1 LSYFTAIHFLL
12 TNKRTEMK
20 TIRHF
25 GFLFL
30 FLLPVLVAA
39 QTEPVDLEM
48 IHKIKQEGLRNSMI
62 EDLSFWMTDALGSR
76 LPGSTGMKRATE
88 MAKQKME
95 EIGLTNVALETWGEF
110 GKGWDNTKCYIAMT
124 APYYSPIIATPKAWT
139 AGTDGLLKSEVIL
152 VDIQDADDFEGYK
165 GMLRGKIVTS
175 SMVTEIPP
183 EFEPLARRMT
193 DEDLE
198 RISSVAAQGD
208 RRRFNEAD
216 FARYRQMRQLRNQMS
231 TFFEE
236 EGAAAILTPS
246 GSFGTIRSSGASA
259 TAEEPAMTE
268 MLITAEHHGR
278 IVRLLQ
284 HDIPVEVEMEV
295 TNIFHGENLNDYNVI
310 GEIPGTDKNLK
321 DQVVMVGGHLDC
333 WHGGTGANDNASGC
347 IVMMEALR
355 ILKAIGVK
363 PRRTI
368 RIALWGAEE
377 QGLYGSRGYVSKH
390 FADRATM
397 ETKPEHAKLSAYYNI
412 DNGSGKV
419 RGIYMQENDMLRP
432 IFEAW
437 LKPFEDMGA
446 STVTNRNTS
455 GTDHLSFNSV
465 GLPGFQFIQDPINY
479 GRGYHTN
486 MDTYE
491 RLMLDDMKQTAII
504 VASFVYHT
512 AMRDELLP
520 RKPLPEPQGRSDRRF

>member
-1 LSYFTAIHFLL
+1 
-12 TNKRTEMK
+12 MK

-30 FLLPVLVAA
+30 FLLPLLVSA
-39 QTEPVDLEM
+39 QTEPVNLEM

-62 EDLSFWMTDALGSR
+62 EELSFWMTDAVGSR
-76 LPGSTGMKRATE
+76 LPGSPGMKRATD
-88 MAKQKME
+88 MAKDKME
-95 EIGLTNVALETWGEF
+95 EIGLTNVALEPWGEF
-110 GKGWDNTKCYIAMT
+110 GKGWDNTRCYIAMI
-124 APYYSPIIATPKAWT
+124 APYYAPIIATPKAWT
-139 AGTDGLLKSEVIL
+139 AGTEGVLRSEVVL
-152 VDIQDADDFEGYK
+152 VDIQDEDDFEAYK
-165 GMLRGKIVTS
+165 GKLQGKIVTS
-175 SMVTEIPP
+175 SAVTETPP
-183 EFEPLARRMT
+183 AFEPLARRLT

-198 RISSVAAQGD
+198 RIASAADQGG

-216 FARYRQMRQLRNQMS
+216 FARYRQLRQLRDQMS
-231 TFFEE
+231 TFFKE

-246 GSFGTIRSSGASA
+246 GSFGTIRSSGASRN
-259 TAEEPAMTE
+259 AEESAITE
-268 MLITAEHHGR
+268 MLITSEHHGR

-295 TNIFHGENLNDYNVI
+295 TNNFYDEDLIDYNVI

-355 ILKAIGVK
+355 ILKSVGVK

-377 QGLYGSRGYVSKH
+377 QGLLGSRGYVSKH
-390 FADRATM
+390 FADRSTM

-455 GTDHLSFNSV
+455 GTDHLSFNAV
-465 GLPGFQFIQDPINY
+465 GLPGFQFVQDPINY

-491 RLMLDDMKQTAII
+491 RLMMDDMKQTAII
-504 VASFVYHT
+504 VAAFVYHT

-520 RKPLPEPQGRSDRRF
+520 RKPMPEPQERGGRMF